1 MYREYFSFLQNGFCS
16 CISMPSSRSSE
27 IWRVRGIRRPAG
39 CHDGDAHNWDLA
51 YHGIIEEVLVVACE
65 LVRAPICRSMFI
77 KNIREFLASLLYLFY
92 FIFIFLIS
100 FSKEVRQQLNNQ
112 ERFIIY
118 LMIKLV

>member
-1 MYREYFSFLQNGFCS
+1 VYRKYLQIERILFVHLNA
-16 CISMPSSRSSE
+16 IVPSSIRKFG
-27 IWRVRGIRRPAG
+27 RVRGIRRPAG

-100 FSKEVRQQLNNQ
+100 FSNKEV
-112 ERFIIY
+112 
-118 LMIKLV
+118 